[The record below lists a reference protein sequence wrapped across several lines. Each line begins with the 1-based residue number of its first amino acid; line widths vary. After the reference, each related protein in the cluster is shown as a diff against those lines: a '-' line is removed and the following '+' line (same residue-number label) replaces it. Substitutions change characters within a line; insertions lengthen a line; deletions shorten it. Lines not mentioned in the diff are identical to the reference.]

1 MHQDELRLDFNLN
14 EWYSNQEGGIS
25 RKEIINEKYLLT
37 VTAVVKLCDMSGNTA
52 NPRVKKPSLNK
63 GVSLLNNMFFCYISP
78 EKRVG

>member
-52 NPRVKKPSLNK
+52 NPSVKKNQS
-63 GVSLLNNMFFCYISP
+63 
-78 EKRVG
+78 E